1 MRSKTHR
8 RLVGL
13 MYAALIAALYVLF
26 THLSAAFG
34 LASMAIQIRI
44 SEAFCI
50 LPIFTPWAIP
60 GLWMGCLIANF
71 TTGALPFDV
80 LFGSLATLLGAVG
93 ARLLRRIPWL
103 APLPTVLAN
112 AAIVPPVLIFV
123 YGLEDAW
130 WLLVLTVGAGEVLSA
145 YVLGL
150 VLWVSLRPV
159 AHRIFPA
166 SLGGERK
173 KEKSTLRKTKED

>member
-1 MRSKTHR
+1 MRSKSHR
-8 RLVGL
+8 HLVGL
-13 MYAALIAALYVLF
+13 THAALIAALYVLF
-26 THLSAAFG
+26 THVSAAVG
-34 LASMAIQIRI
+34 LASMAIQVRI

-50 LPIFTPWAIP
+50 LPLFTPWAIP
-60 GLWMGCLIANF
+60 GLWVGCLIANF

-80 LFGSLATLLGAVG
+80 LFGSLATLIGALGAY
-93 ARLLRRIPWL
+93 ALRRIPWL

-130 WLLVLTVGAGEVLSA
+130 WFLILTVGAGEILSA

-150 VLWVSLRPV
+150 VLWFSLRPV
-159 AHRIFPA
+159 APRLFPA
-166 SLGGERK
+166 YLKNAEK
-173 KEKSTLRKTKED
+173 KSKTEEKS

>member
-1 MRSKTHR
+1 MVH
-8 RLVGL
+8 
-13 MYAALIAALYVLF
+13 AALIAALYVLF
-26 THLSAAFG
+26 THVSAAVG
-34 LASMAIQIRI
+34 LSSMAIQVRI

-50 LPIFTPWAIP
+50 LPLFTPWAIP
-60 GLWMGCLIANF
+60 GLWIGCLLANF

-80 LFGSLATLLGAVG
+80 LFGSLATLIGALGAY
-93 ARLLRRIPWL
+93 LLKRIPYL

-130 WLLVLTVGAGEVLSA
+130 WFLVLTVGAGEIIAA

-150 VLWVSLRPV
+150 VLWFALRPV
-159 AHRIFPA
+159 SHRLFP
-166 SLGGERK
+166 GCPKWTGRK
-173 KEKSTLRKTKED
+173 KNRGKDLGA

>member
-1 MRSKTHR
+1 MRSQSHR
-8 RLVGL
+8 HLVGL
-13 MYAALIAALYVLF
+13 IHAALIAALYVLF
-26 THLSAAFG
+26 THLSAAVG
-34 LASMAIQIRI
+34 LASMAIQVRI

-60 GLWMGCLIANF
+60 GLWVGCLIANL
-71 TTGALPFDV
+71 TTGAYPFDV
-80 LFGSLATLLGAVG
+80 LFGSLATLIGALGAYC
-93 ARLLRRIPWL
+93 LRRIPWL

-130 WLLVLTVGAGEVLSA
+130 WFLVLTVGAGEILSA

-159 AHRIFPA
+159 APRLFPA
-166 SLGGERK
+166 LPQNAGK
-173 KEKSTLRKTKED
+173 KREKAKKQDG

>member
-1 MRSKTHR
+1 MQTKTHR

-13 MYAALIAALYVLF
+13 VHAALIAALYVLF
-26 THLSAAFG
+26 THVSAAVG
-34 LASMAIQIRI
+34 LSSMAIQVRI

-50 LPIFTPWAIP
+50 LPLFTPWAIP
-60 GLWMGCLIANF
+60 GLWIGCLLANF

-80 LFGSLATLLGAVG
+80 LFGSLATLIGALGAY
-93 ARLLRRIPWL
+93 LLKRIPYL

-130 WLLVLTVGAGEVLSA
+130 WFLVLTVGAGEIIAA

-150 VLWVSLRPV
+150 VLWFALRPV
-159 AHRIFPA
+159 SHRLFP
-166 SLGGERK
+166 GCPKWTERK
-173 KEKSTLRKTKED
+173 KNRGKDLGA